1 MCSIEEGSQ
10 AQEPAGQPEPRAPEV
25 PASPAADGVRGVR
38 FEVPAVAAAL
48 VAAARSVVDMD
59 ADAIDED
66 TRFGLLD
73 ALEQVER
80 LTTAA
85 SMQVLGALDDDAA
98 PDSRFGMTV
107 PVFCENRHGRN
118 RDVVRSRMIVGRR
131 LSKRMPAVFEAVR
144 AGTLATDRAEV
155 IARAVNAR
163 NEDALFAA
171 QKSLLDLAV
180 AEPSFKLF
188 KALVMDL
195 ARYADADGGHDPEP
209 PRSRARC
216 KRSGDEVSLEATFVG
231 ADGASFEQL
240 VEAET
245 DRLWRA
251 WQRDREQC
259 PELEVPT
266 RTELRAKATLELV
279 RRGAAAD
286 PSNTKGTVV
295 ELSLVV
301 DADRVAELDPILAGV
316 LDPTARAWSSGPPA
330 PSNGSPLR
338 FPPFPISTPSGEQL
352 WFVPEEW
359 EMVCCD
365 PHISE
370 VILDAMGVPVAV
382 RDRDRHPNRAT
393 RRALVVRDGGC
404 AFPGCDCPPAW
415 CDAHHVVRWKDKGKT
430 EIRNLVLLCRRHH
443 GIVHRS
449 GWSILVNDR
458 PGPGQGFFTIVTAG
472 GARLQTQHRRRPG
485 GPPSGRPVDA
495 GSPPGRPAVPA

>member
-1 MCSIEEGSQ
+1 VG
-10 AQEPAGQPEPRAPEV
+10 A
-25 PASPAADGVRGVR
+25 VR
-38 FEVPAVAAAL
+38 FELPAEAAAL
-48 VAAARSVVDMD
+48 VAAARSVVSIDTEALGED
-59 ADAIDED
+59 AC
-66 TRFGLLD
+66 FGFLD

-80 LTTAA
+80 LTAAA
-85 SMQVLGALDDDAA
+85 SMRLLGALDDDAA

-107 PVFCENRHGRN
+107 PVFCEHRHGRN
-118 RDVVRSRMIVGRR
+118 RDVVRSRMITGRR
-131 LSKRMPAVFEAVR
+131 LATRMPMVFAALR

-163 NEDALFAA
+163 NEEALASA
-171 QKSLLDLAV
+171 QKSLLDLAA
-180 AEPSFKLF
+180 AEPLFKVF

-195 ARYADADGGHDPEP
+195 ARYADADGGHDPDP
-209 PRSRARC
+209 PKSRARC
-216 KRSGDEVSLEATFVG
+216 KRSGDEVSWEATFVG
-231 ADGASFEQL
+231 ADGATFEQL

-251 WQRDREQC
+251 WQRDHEQC

-286 PSNTKGTVV
+286 PSNTKATVV

-301 DADRVAELDPILAGV
+301 DADRVADLDPILAGV

-338 FPPFPISTPSGEQL
+338 FPPFPISTPSGDTL
-352 WFVPEEW
+352 WFMPEEW

-365 PHISE
+365 PHISD

-415 CDAHHVVRWKDKGKT
+415 CDAHHVVRWKDNGKT
-430 EIRNLVLLCRRHH
+430 VIRNLVLLCRRHH

-458 PGPGQGFFTIVTAG
+458 PEPGEGFFTIVTAG

-485 GPPSGRPVDA
+485 RRSTCSAAERGR
-495 GSPPGRPAVPA
+495 PPGRPPAPAG